1 MDRKL
6 KNRIESIAWDC
17 TVGAGKDP
25 DEVDA
30 PTQEDVAYLEIELG
44 REPTPE
50 EMKFFNAS
58 WQDGMRSAAQR

>member
-1 MDRKL
+1 MDRQL

-30 PTQEDVAYLEIELG
+30 PTQEDVSYLKDELG
-44 REPTPE
+44 REPTQE
-50 EMKFFNAS
+50 EARLFNAS
-58 WQDGMRSAAQR
+58 WQDGMRSVAQR